1 LPKDITPSDTPIEW
15 EGMRW
20 TMLLWQLVPEDRL
33 TREKMFAHEM
43 FHRIQPELHL
53 DAADTPN
60 LQLDTADG
68 RFWLQLEWR
77 ALAAALIEHGPAQVQ
92 AIRDALAFRRHRHDA
107 FPGSAKSEQSLEIA
121 EGVPEYTG
129 LVAAA
134 PDVNA
139 ARWYAVQHLAD
150 PDQSLS
156 FVRAFA

>member
-1 LPKDITPSDTPIEW
+1 
-15 EGMRW
+15 
-20 TMLLWQLVPEDRL
+20 
-33 TREKMFAHEM
+33 
-43 FHRIQPELHL
+43 
-53 DAADTPN
+53 
-60 LQLDTADG
+60 
-68 RFWLQLEWR
+68 
-77 ALAAALIEHGPAQVQ
+77 
-92 AIRDALAFRRHRHDA
+92 
-107 FPGSAKSEQSLEIA
+107 LEIA